1 MLLGAGNTWA
11 VDWFYGAT
19 IKYTFNGGDE
29 QNYDYWS
36 SDNNSSQS
44 LSLGTLTGV
53 FKVTKMY
60 IKVRDNWEVGN
71 FYDGGGIR
79 YNIGSGV
86 ETFSTITN
94 TSAKGDW
101 YDGVR
106 AYELQNTNCD
116 LTIASSTDASGNYTF
131 THWFFAHY
139 SDGDHY
145 VSNSSNNYKFTYTIL
160 PPAVSGFAVGHSD
173 DDVIAGS
180 GTKLDPY
187 VIRYNGSL
195 KLTATGSQAH
205 SDANSSLQA
214 KYGDDAYSTTTKTI
228 SDITSAGSVTV
239 KGKYYNSTA
248 SLSGAESGEI
258 TVYYTIAHTV
268 TITTAGWASLYLPFA
283 AIVPENANV
292 YYAKSSDKHDSYVT
306 LTAISE
312 GSTIP
317 SGEGFIVKDG
327 QYDGISSHS
336 YNFVLSGSAAETV
349 SDNILTGTASSIATP
364 SGAYVLSG
372 ATTIDNCV
380 FAPFS
385 GANLAAYKAYIPA
398 GSVSAPTLRFI
409 IEEENNTTSI
419 DAIDANE
426 KAVKFL
432 QNGQL
437 FIKKNGIV
445 YDITGRIVK

>member
-1 MLLGAGNTWA
+1 MLLGAQSLWA
-11 VDWFYGAT
+11 ECNFYEAYL
-19 IKYTFNGGDE
+19 KYTNNGVEGNKSYSKDDSKTTSKNVALGTLAGDFKLTELYLKAYDNWGVGTAYDNGAMRYKIDNGDVSNFTSFSRTVKGYDGLYEFQNNNVNLLIGSVSGASGNHTLEIWFLLHCNTDDFDSWVNNGGD
-29 QNYDYWS
+29 
-36 SDNNSSQS
+36 
-44 LSLGTLTGV
+44 
-53 FKVTKMY
+53 
-60 IKVRDNWEVGN
+60 
-71 FYDGGGIR
+71 
-79 YNIGSGV
+79 
-86 ETFSTITN
+86 
-94 TSAKGDW
+94 
-101 YDGVR
+101 
-106 AYELQNTNCD
+106 
-116 LTIASSTDASGNYTF
+116 
-131 THWFFAHY
+131 
-139 SDGDHY
+139 
-145 VSNSSNNYKFTYTIL
+145 NYKITYTIL

-173 DDVIAGS
+173 DDVIAGN
-180 GTKLDPY
+180 GTELDPY

-228 SDITSAGSVTV
+228 SNITSAGSVTV

-258 TVYYTIAHTV
+258 TVYYTIAHTL

-306 LTAISE
+306 LTAISV
-312 GSTIP
+312 GNTIP

-327 QYDGISSHS
+327 QYDGTSSHS

-349 SDNILTGTASSIATP
+349 SDNILTGTASSIETP

-380 FAPFS
+380 FAPFN

-445 YDITGRIVK
+445 YDMTGRIVK